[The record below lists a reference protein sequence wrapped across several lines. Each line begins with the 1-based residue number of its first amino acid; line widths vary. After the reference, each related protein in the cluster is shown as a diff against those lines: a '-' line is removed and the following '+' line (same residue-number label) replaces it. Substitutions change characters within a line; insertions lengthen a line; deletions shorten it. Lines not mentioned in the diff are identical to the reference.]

1 MDNLDD
7 AMSKIFGNS
16 SSTNRM
22 SKYSVDQIDAAK
34 KRQKKYGGTL
44 IDNLEAISNGLAD
57 PEQEAGSD
65 SGAGKGLGSIFGKR
79 TGMSD
84 MNDMISRNTEDL
96 TSLLA
101 RNTEDINATIREMN
115 ANLAKDYGVNPGVA
129 SDIGAQISRDF
140 EVTPEMYANAG
151 RFVNSQM
158 GKTSGS
164 MTGAGMVAGSMASAT
179 VNAAAANELPDNESA
194 LEKFAGLSD
203 ELKSKIYGQD
213 EFIKKLLIA
222 FKRPFVSER
231 DGDDAL
237 NSIYITGPSD
247 TGKHYALGMLIKEL
261 GSRKVL
267 RSGEYTTMDLSL
279 YPSAAEEQL
288 FLQDLYSA
296 LQSKTSVVVFEN
308 FESCHVSLLIR
319 LSDLVTDGVCRL
331 ADRYVMQKGQLVS
344 VSTSFAG
351 ETVGSF
357 EAKGKYLVFVSD
369 KPLDKL
375 ADVMG
380 APFINALGDI
390 CATKPLDAD
399 AMKKVEEEQEAI
411 LIEKCKKTLSYDI
424 TIDNSFKKYLLEQD
438 SKNRGLKGILDAFA
452 DTFKVLAQMK
462 LERDD
467 ISVKE
472 FTLKCK
478 RGVPSIQAGEES
490 IRFDE
495 YLGGGYNGELES
507 VEAELDKIVGLVEIK
522 EYVRGLKE
530 YYEVQKRRREEGL
543 KAGELNKHMIFTGN
557 PGTGKTTIARI
568 VSKYLKAIGVL
579 SGGQLVEVSRGDLV
593 GRYVGHTAPLVNQV
607 LKSALGGVLFIDEAY
622 SLYRG
627 EDDSF
632 GLEAIDTLVKGIEDN
647 RDNLIVI
654 LAGYSKEME
663 GFLEANSGL
672 KSRFPNI
679 INFPDYTGEELVS
692 ISRITAASKG
702 YEIEE
707 AAEKPLL
714 DFYNE
719 VQANNPREAGNGR
732 LVRNKVEEAILNQS
746 KRLVAEPK
754 ADMSVLTER
763 DFDFSETI

>member
-1 MDNLDD
+1 MDNLDE

-22 SKYSVDQIDAAK
+22 SKYSVEQIDEAK

-44 IDNLEAISNGLAD
+44 IENLEAVS
-57 PEQEAGSD
+57 
-65 SGAGKGLGSIFGKR
+65 KGLTVDDEAEESVSGISKTLGAVFGKR
-79 TGMSD
+79 TAMED
-84 MNDMISRNTEDL
+84 MNSMISKSTDDL
-96 TSLLA
+96 TNLLA
-101 RNTEDINATIREMN
+101 RNSDDINATIREMN
-115 ANLAKDYGVNPGVA
+115 ANLERDYGVSSSVA
-129 SDIGAQISRDF
+129 ADIGSQISRDF

-151 RFVNSQM
+151 RYVNSQM
-158 GKTSGS
+158 GVKSAGTVSGS
-164 MTGAGMVAGSMASAT
+164 MKAVEVEAEM
-179 VNAAAANELPDNESA
+179 PDNESA
-194 LEKFAGLSD
+194 LGSFAGLSD
-203 ELKSKIYGQD
+203 ELKLKIYGQD
-213 EFIKKLLIA
+213 DFIKKLLIA

-237 NSIYITGPSD
+237 NSIYVTGPSD

-261 GSRKVL
+261 GNRKVL
-267 RSGEYTTMDLSL
+267 RSCDYTTMDLSL

-296 LQSKTSVVVFEN
+296 LQSKTSVIVFEN

-357 EAKGKYLVFVSD
+357 EAKGKYLVFVSE
-369 KPLDKL
+369 KPIDKL

-390 CATKPLDAD
+390 CTTKPLDEE
-399 AMKKVEEEQEAI
+399 AMKKVEEEQEII

-424 TIDNSFKKYLLEQD
+424 TIDNSFKKYLLEQN

-452 DTFKVLAQMK
+452 DTFKALAQMK

-467 ISVKE
+467 ITVKE

-478 RGVPSIQAGEES
+478 RGVPSITAGEEN

-495 YLGGGYNGELES
+495 FLGGSYNGELES
-507 VEAELDKIVGLVEIK
+507 VEEELDKIVGLVEIK

-607 LKSALGGVLFIDEAY
+607 IKSALGGVLFIDEAY

-679 INFPDYTGEELVS
+679 INFPDYTGEELVA
-692 ISRITAASKG
+692 IARITASSKG
-702 YEIEE
+702 YEIDKEAEE
-707 AAEKPLL
+707 PMLE
-714 DFYNE
+714 FFNE
-719 VQANNPREAGNGR
+719 VQATNPREAGNGR

-754 ADMSVLTER
+754 ADMSVLTKL
-763 DFDFSETI
+763 DFDFSETV